1 MHRRRDEREIRRIPT
16 RKQPMQ
22 AASFRSP
29 PLEGA
34 GVDCDNGDVTQRTA
48 SAMSRPPRLIA
59 ELLALIRPW
68 GWTFKDLAGELRIS
82 EVTLTQLRSGRRR
95 VSFTTYSRIVDRF
108 GDNALIKGVAWQ
120 YARDYHK
127 PDEKHPTIAAP
138 ANLPAAAT
146 NILQRYIAGFADEL
160 THAARGLFIVS
171 DDTALLTS
179 SVTYVR
185 EAFEAK
191 DVRVALLRA
200 DKEPAAADRRSALVA
215 PLLIIERV
223 EFLHPVVA
231 DLLRQRDDILR
242 PIVVTSTAEPSAAKD
257 DYVRR
262 VFLSRMRRVDLV
274 PLAPST
280 PSLPYPSLHAQQ

>member
-1 MHRRRDEREIRRIPT
+1 
-16 RKQPMQ
+16 
-22 AASFRSP
+22 
-29 PLEGA
+29 
-34 GVDCDNGDVTQRTA
+34 
-48 SAMSRPPRLIA
+48 MSRPPRIIA

-127 PDEKHPTIAAP
+127 PDEKNPTIAAP

-146 NILQRYIAGFADEL
+146 KVLQRYVEGFADEL
-160 THAARGLFIVS
+160 AHAARGLFVVS

-179 SVTYVR
+179 SVTYLR
-185 EAFEAK
+185 HAFDAK
-191 DVRVALLRA
+191 DMRVAMLRA
-200 DKEPAAADRRSALVA
+200 DQEPAAADRRTALVA

-242 PIVVTSTAEPSAAKD
+242 PIVVTSTTNPSSEKD
-257 DYVRR
+257 DYLRR
-262 VFLSRMRRVDLV
+262 VFLTRMRRVDLV
-274 PLAPST
+274 PVAPAVA
-280 PSLPYPSLHAQQ
+280 LPLPPTVHAQQ